1 MVTFTTFQQTRWAQ
15 TARQLGER
23 TKRVRF
29 LPTHASLKSTRTCIP
44 VHGDHQ
50 SKLTLMSESLRNDG
64 RVWVPKNKDDKRKP
78 QDIPEEERDYY
89 LERIYPSFGN
99 LVPRDVA
106 SRNAKAQVDQGK
118 GVGSTGVAV
127 YFRLQRCY

>member
-1 MVTFTTFQQTRWAQ
+1 
-15 TARQLGER
+15 
-23 TKRVRF
+23 
-29 LPTHASLKSTRTCIP
+29 
-44 VHGDHQ
+44 
-50 SKLTLMSESLRNDG
+50 MSESLRNDG

-106 SRNAKAQVDQGK
+106 SRNAKAQVDEGK
-118 GVGSTGVAV
+118 VLEKRV
-127 YFRLQRCY
+127 LQFTSISKTQLKEMVKMLLKHVMVTCLKCTNELLMTILT